1 MSDYVCSTWGS
12 LFPFIFICK
21 HLLTLNR
28 LNVGIGAEEGVV
40 VGAAEVVGEDVLAV
54 HRATM
59 QKEKKPRMKRTTP

>member
-1 MSDYVCSTWGS
+1 
-12 LFPFIFICK
+12 
-21 HLLTLNR
+21 